1 MDPILAAIEAIDSR
15 EPGEQLS
22 YRNIAKK
29 FGVDRTTLARRHK
42 GKTRSNAGE
51 AQQRMLLDPQQELEL
66 VRYIQSLSER
76 ALPPTREMIRNFAS
90 RVAKWEVSDT
100 WVTRFLNRNSDQLT
114 SRWATGIDRKR
125 YIADSEYTYH
135 LYFELLHAKIQ
146 EYGVA
151 PRHIYNMDEKGFLVG
166 ITSKSKRIFSK
177 QLWEQKKVTA
187 TLQDGNR
194 EWVTILACICADGT
208 AVDPGVIYE
217 GKGQLRDLW
226 LHDVDPEKHQVFF
239 ATSPTGWTNNELRF
253 SLA

>member
-1 MDPILAAIEAIDSR
+1 M
-15 EPGEQLS
+15 
-22 YRNIAKK
+22 
-29 FGVDRTTLARRHK
+29 
-42 GKTRSNAGE
+42 
-51 AQQRMLLDPQQELEL
+51 
-66 VRYIQSLSER
+66 
-76 ALPPTREMIRNFAS
+76 
-90 RVAKWEVSDT
+90 SDT

-194 EWVTILACICADGT
+194 EWVTILAYICADGT

-217 GKGQLRDLW
+217 GKG
-226 LHDVDPEKHQVFF
+226 
-239 ATSPTGWTNNELRF
+239 
-253 SLA
+253 